1 MKPLVAPTQLKLK
14 NILYA
19 TDLSFAAEKALPFA
33 LEIALRYGARM
44 YAVHAIQPDVYPLVP
59 PPAWPK
65 MAEQEEVFRQES
77 RRDLER
83 LLQAVPH
90 EIIFRPGKVWE
101 ILSEVIREKQ
111 IDLIVMS
118 THGRTGFDKVL
129 FGSVAEEI
137 FRKAKCPVL
146 TAGPGVS
153 SKPKEN
159 AEMKNILYATDFSP
173 ESLAGAPYAISFAQE
188 HGAQLILLHCP
199 ESDGDVSTL
208 RHALRDVVPFGSE
221 LRCEPECIVEHGTPA
236 NKILEVSE
244 RHGADMIILGV
255 HGAEGHLAGSTHLA
269 RSGAYKVVTQAK
281 CPVLTVRG

>member
-1 MKPLVAPTQLKLK
+1 MKPSVSTNQLKLK

-33 LEIALRYGARM
+33 LEIARRYGSRM

-77 RRDLER
+77 KKELEG
-83 LLQAVPH
+83 LLQTVPH
-90 EIIFRPGKVWE
+90 EIIFRAGKVWE

-111 IDLIVMS
+111 IDLIVLS

-137 FRKAKCPVL
+137 FRKAKGPVL
-146 TAGPGVS
+146 TVGPGVS
-153 SKPKEN
+153 SKPRQN
-159 AEMKNILYATDFSP
+159 AEMNSILYATDFSP
-173 ESLAGAPYAISFAQE
+173 DSLAGAPYAIFFARE
-188 HGAQLILLHCP
+188 HRAQLILLHCP
-199 ESDGDVSTL
+199 PSDGDVPTL
-208 RHALRDVVPFGSE
+208 RHALRDVVPFGAE

-244 RHGADMIILGV
+244 GRSPDLIVLGV
-255 HGAEGHLAGSTHLA
+255 HGAEGHLGGSTHFA
-269 RSGAYKVVTQAK
+269 RSGAYKVITQAK